1 MLANVL
7 KGASAVTPAITF
19 ASGVNLTNQTS
30 NASRT
35 LTLNSGFAVGD
46 MLVAMTGNRNATPP
60 TLLSGYTDIVSLG
73 DEEAGV
79 NRSFR
84 VQYKIATSTSET
96 ITWTGATGYLIAFK
110 NATNIGQAQ
119 TKNNNTTSGSLS
131 LPDLSGLQTSNR
143 CFILAG
149 SYATGVYTAVTTPY
163 TLFSPYGAQVT
174 QNNNSSITNEVL
186 TSSASLVS
194 ITYAIEII

>member
-1 MLANVL
+1 MLANIL
-7 KGASAVTPAITF
+7 KGASASPVIF
-19 ASGVNLTNQTS
+19 ASGVNLANQTS
-30 NASRT
+30 NDSRT

-46 MLVAMTGNRNATPP
+46 MLIAMTGNRTTTPP

-73 DEEAGV
+73 DEEGSA

-110 NATNIGQAQ
+110 NATRIGQAQ
-119 TKNNNTTSGSLS
+119 TLNDNSNGSIMR
-131 LPDLSGLQTSNR
+131 LPDLNNLQTSNR

-149 SYATGVYTAVTTPY
+149 SYPTGIYTEVTTPY
-163 TLFSPYGAQVT
+163 TLFSPYGARIS
-174 QNNNSSITNEVL
+174 QNNNSSITGELL
-186 TSSASLVS
+186 TASSQLVN
-194 ITYAIEII
+194 IAYAIEII